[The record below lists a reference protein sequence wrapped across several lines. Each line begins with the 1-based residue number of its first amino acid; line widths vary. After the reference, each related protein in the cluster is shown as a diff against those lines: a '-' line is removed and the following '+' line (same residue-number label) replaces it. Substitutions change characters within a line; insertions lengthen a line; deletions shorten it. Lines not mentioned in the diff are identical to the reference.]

1 MIMVMV
7 MVTVMVMVMVMVTV
21 MVVVV
26 MVTVRIKAI
35 IMDTWPPAL
44 SNHEKWVTPQATMES
59 LIMVMADS
67 LVVEENTLA
76 SRFWSST

>member
-1 MIMVMV
+1 
-7 MVTVMVMVMVMVTV
+7 MVMVMVMLMV

-26 MVTVRIKAI
+26 MVTRIKAI